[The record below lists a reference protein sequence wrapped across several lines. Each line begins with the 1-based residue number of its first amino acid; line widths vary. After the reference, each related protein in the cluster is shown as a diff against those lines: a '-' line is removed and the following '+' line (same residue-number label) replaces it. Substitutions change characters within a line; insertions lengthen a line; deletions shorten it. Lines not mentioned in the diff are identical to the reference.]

1 MYYLNRLEDSEH
13 APDQRNLDDFL
24 SYKASILEDIIND
37 LISDIKK
44 REYLSKKL
52 IQKLDEKV
60 CLFKTLILE
69 LERLSY
75 KRRIDYKRISLEKE
89 ILKIEREK
97 IRELVDAWRDITSLK
112 RDLRVI
118 LKEYLT
124 LKRFM

>member
-1 MYYLNRLEDSEH
+1 MEDSEH